1 MENHWRFSAQARSP
15 PKKLEGRS
23 NLGLGRSQQAT
34 VIVPGTTHWQDILT
48 ETVCIVRTTSEVEV
62 GMAIIIKE
70 LGEERSAPTKL
81 RIRSWKLEQSKTLV
95 KVD

>member
-1 MENHWRFSAQARSP
+1 MENRWRFSAQARSP

-23 NLGLGRSQQAT
+23 NLGLGRSQQA
-34 VIVPGTTHWQDILT
+34 THWQDILT

-81 RIRSWKLEQSKTLV
+81 RIRSWKLEQSKRLV